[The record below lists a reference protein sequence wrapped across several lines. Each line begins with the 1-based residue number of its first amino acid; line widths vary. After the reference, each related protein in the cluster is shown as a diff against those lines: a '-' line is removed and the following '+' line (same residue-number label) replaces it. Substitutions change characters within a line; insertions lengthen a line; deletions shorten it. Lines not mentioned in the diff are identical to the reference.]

1 MKDPETGTEQ
11 QSREKMAI
19 VTSIESESSDVSALL
34 SIDWI
39 LQYVNGDD
47 MNSIII

>member
-19 VTSIESESSDVSALL
+19 VTSIERMIFRDKVCLDLETLSSFYTKL
-34 SIDWI
+34 
-39 LQYVNGDD
+39 
-47 MNSIII
+47 